1 MWSINILNVEEVG
14 KRRNVPV
21 IQHKML
27 NFPLWNWKMKASL
40 TIWLTVAIILQ
51 SSWTHTFHISMWGFS
66 APTRTSRVT
75 IWLRQEGNFVQH
87 ILVSQCSFKLLEFD
101 HSQIV
106 LNIFKYSTTLE
117 KGFLVII
124 LTIMF
129 KLWLHPD
136 SFAKCMT
143 SSTDRGCSFASRLS
157 RPRII
162 TQKLF

>member
-1 MWSINILNVEEVG
+1 MKKKKCSSDTAQNVKFSIVKLKDGSKSHNMTNS
-14 KRRNVPV
+14 R
-21 IQHKML
+21 
-27 NFPLWNWKMKASL
+27 
-40 TIWLTVAIILQ
+40 IILQ
-51 SSWTHTFHISMWGFS
+51 SNWTHIFHISMWGFS

-87 ILVSQCSFKLLEFD
+87 ILVSQCWFRLLEFD

-106 LNIFKYSTTLE
+106 LNIFKYSITLE
-117 KGFLVII
+117 KGFLMII

-136 SFAKCMT
+136 SFAKGMT
-143 SSTDRGCSFASRLS
+143 SSTGRGCSFVSRLP